1 MKIELCAFAVL
12 ESCADV
18 TVEFIVAIVMERA
31 METVGFFVTV
41 IAVVNVIQEVFRIV
55 LQGQHVMG

>member
-1 MKIELCAFAVL
+1 VKIELCAFVVL

-31 METVGFFVTV
+31 METVGWLVNV
-41 IAVVNVIQEVFRIV
+41 IAVVDVMQEVVRIV
-55 LQGQHVMG
+55 LQGQHVRG